1 MAKPWHEMREKLDS
15 KSPSLC
21 LAKWT
26 QVTLHLQNGH
36 TQSCHHPS
44 THKIPLE
51 ELEVNPSA
59 LHNTKFKKE
68 RRKEMLKGVR
78 PKECDYCWRI
88 EDAAPEA
95 FSDRHYKSSFSWSH
109 PSFNKIAAM
118 EGDEDFDPTYVEV
131 SFGNACN
138 FKCVYCAPH
147 ISSKW
152 MEEIKQHGPYP
163 TSNQY
168 NNLEWLEHSGQMP
181 IPERE
186 HNPYQEAFWKWW
198 PRLYKSL
205 HTFRITGGEP
215 LMNKNTFQVLN
226 YIQQT
231 EEPNTNL
238 LLGINAN
245 FGVPDKLFDKFLKQ
259 SREILDSKRLRKLE
273 IYTSAEAWDKRND
286 YIRHGMDYQQF
297 IKRIGQCIETLPEA
311 PITFMCAYNAL
322 SISSFTMFLKDIEL
336 IREEYGRDSVY
347 VDIPYVRHPEFLD
360 CRIMKEGHMI
370 KETVS
375 FMEKS
380 KWFDEDETAK
390 MARIYKYWE
399 HQQQNDFTKQR
410 NDLKLYLKELDKRRS
425 TNFKSTFPEFEDYYH
440 G

>member
-1 MAKPWHEMREKLDS
+1 MAKLWKEMREKLDS

-36 TQSCHHPS
+36 TQSCHHPA

-51 ELEVNPSA
+51 ELKVNPTA

-68 RRKEMLKGVR
+68 KRKEMLNGIR
-78 PKECDYCWRI
+78 PKECDYCWRV
-88 EDAAPEA
+88 EDAAPEL
-95 FSDRHYKSSFSWSH
+95 FSDRHYKSSFSWSEPH
-109 PSFNKIAAM
+109 FNKIAAM

-131 SFGNACN
+131 SFSNACN
-138 FKCVYCAPH
+138 FKCMYCAPH

-163 TSNQY
+163 TSGKY
-168 NNLEWLEHSGQMP
+168 NNLEWIEHAGQMP
-181 IPERE
+181 IPNNQ

-198 PRLYKSL
+198 PRLYKTL

-215 LMNKNTFQVLN
+215 LMSKDTFKVFD

-231 EEPNTNL
+231 AEPNTNL

-245 FGVPDKLFDKFLKQ
+245 FGVPDKLFNKFLSQ
-259 SREILDSKRLRKLE
+259 TREILDSKRLRKLE
-273 IYTSAEAWDKRND
+273 IYTSAEAFNLKND
-286 YIRHGMDYQQF
+286 YIRFGMNYEQF
-297 IKRIGQCIETLPEA
+297 INRVAKCIETLPEV

-322 SISSFTMFLKDIEL
+322 SISSFTYFLKDIEL
-336 IREEYGRDSVY
+336 LREKYGKDCIY

-360 CRIMKEGHMI
+360 CKIMKEGDMI
-370 KETVS
+370 EKTWKY
-375 FMEKS
+375 MEKS
-380 KWFDEDETAK
+380 KWFDVDETAK
-390 MARIYKYWE
+390 MERIYKYWKY
-399 HQQQNDFTKQR
+399 QQQNDFTKER
-410 NDLKLYLKELDKRRS
+410 TDLRSYVHELDVRRG
-425 TNFKSTFPEFEDYYH
+425 TDFVKTFPEFKEYYE
-440 G
+440 

>member
-15 KSPSLC
+15 VSPSLC
-21 LAKWT
+21 LAKWS

-44 THKIPLE
+44 THKVPLE
-51 ELEVNPSA
+51 ELKNNPSA

-68 RRKEMLKGVR
+68 KRQEMFDGIR
-78 PKECDYCWRI
+78 PKECDYCWRV
-88 EDAAPEA
+88 EDAAPDM

-109 PSFNKIAAM
+109 PHFDKIVNTSAN
-118 EGDEDFDPTYVEV
+118 EDFDPTYVEV
-131 SFGNACN
+131 SFSNVCN
-138 FKCVYCAPH
+138 FKCMYCAPH

-152 MEEIKQHGPYP
+152 MEEIQQHGAYP

-181 IPERE
+181 IPNNQ
-186 HNPYQEAFWKWW
+186 HNPYKEAFWEWW

-215 LMNKNTFQVLN
+215 LMSKDTFKVLD

-245 FGVPDKLFDKFLKQ
+245 FGVPDKLWNKFLEQ
-259 SREILDSKRLRKLE
+259 TREILDSKRLRKLE
-273 IYTSAEAWDKRND
+273 IYTSAEAWDDKNN
-286 YIRHGMDYQQF
+286 YIRFGMDYNQF
-297 IKRIGQCIETLPEA
+297 IKRVAQCIETLPEV

-322 SISSFTMFLKDIEL
+322 SISSFTKFLKDVEL
-336 IREEYGRDSVY
+336 IREEYGKDCLY
-347 VDIPYVRHPEFLD
+347 VDIPYVRHPDFLD
-360 CRIMKEGHMI
+360 CKIMKEGHMI
-370 KETVS
+370 EDTWKY
-375 FMEKS
+375 MKKS

-390 MARIYKYWE
+390 MERIYKYWQ
-399 HQQQNDFTKQR
+399 HQQKNDFTKQR
-410 NDLKLYLKELDKRRS
+410 NDLRTYIHELDKRRG
-425 TNFKSTFPEFEDYYH
+425 TDFVKTFPEFEEYYN

>member
-1 MAKPWHEMREKLDS
+1 MAKPWHEMKDRLDS
-15 KSPSLC
+15 VSPSLC

-44 THKIPLE
+44 THKVPLE
-51 ELEVNPSA
+51 ELKDNPSA

-68 RRKEMLKGVR
+68 KRQEMLDGIR
-78 PKECDYCWRI
+78 PKECDYCWRV
-88 EDAAPEA
+88 EDAAPDM

-109 PSFNKIAAM
+109 PHFDKIVNTSAN
-118 EGDEDFDPTYVEV
+118 EDFDPTYVEV
-131 SFGNACN
+131 SFSNACN

-152 MEEIKQHGPYP
+152 MEEIQQHGAYP

-181 IPERE
+181 IPNNQ
-186 HNPYQEAFWKWW
+186 HNPYKEAFWEWW

-215 LMNKNTFQVLN
+215 LMSKDTFKVLD

-231 EEPNTNL
+231 KEPNTNL

-245 FGVPDKLFDKFLKQ
+245 FGVPDKLFNKFLEQ
-259 SREILDSKRLRKLE
+259 TREILDSNRLRRLE
-273 IYTSAEAWDKRND
+273 IYTSAEAWDDKND
-286 YIRHGMDYQQF
+286 YIRYGMNYNQF
-297 IKRIGQCIETLPEA
+297 IKRVAQCIETLPEV

-322 SISSFTMFLKDIEL
+322 SISSFTKFLKDIEL
-336 IREEYGRDSVY
+336 IREHFGKESVY

-360 CRIMKEGHMI
+360 CKIMKEGHMI
-370 KETVS
+370 KES
-375 FMEKS
+375 WEYMSKS
-380 KWFDEDETAK
+380 SYFDDDETAK
-390 MARIYKYWE
+390 MKRIYRYWE

-410 NDLKLYLKELDKRRS
+410 EDLRNYVHELDKRRG
-425 TNFKSTFPEFEDYYH
+425 TDFVKTFPEFEEYYE
-440 G
+440 

>member
-15 KSPSLC
+15 VSPSLC
-21 LAKWT
+21 LAKWS

-44 THKIPLE
+44 THKVPLE
-51 ELEVNPSA
+51 ELKNNPSA

-68 RRKEMLKGVR
+68 KRQEMLDGIR
-78 PKECDYCWRI
+78 PKECDYCWRV
-88 EDAAPEA
+88 EDAAPDM

-109 PSFNKIAAM
+109 PHFDKIVNTSAN
-118 EGDEDFDPTYVEV
+118 EDFDPTYVEV
-131 SFGNACN
+131 SFSNVCN
-138 FKCVYCAPH
+138 FKCMYCAPH

-163 TSNQY
+163 TSNKY
-168 NNLEWLEHSGQMP
+168 NNLEWLEHAGQMP
-181 IPERE
+181 IPNNQY
-186 HNPYQEAFWKWW
+186 NPYQEAFWKWW

-215 LMNKNTFQVLN
+215 LMSKDTFKVLD

-238 LLGINAN
+238 LIGINAN

-273 IYTSAEAWDKRND
+273 IYTSAEAWDDKND
-286 YIRHGMDYQQF
+286 YIRYGMDYNQF
-297 IKRIGQCIETLPEA
+297 IKRVAQCIETLPEV

-322 SISSFTMFLKDIEL
+322 SISSFTKFLKDIEL
-336 IREEYGRDSVY
+336 VREHFGKESVY

-360 CRIMKEGHMI
+360 CKIMKEGHMI
-370 KETVS
+370 KES
-375 FMEKS
+375 WEYMKKS

-390 MARIYKYWE
+390 MERIYKYWQ
-399 HQQQNDFTKQR
+399 HQQKNDFTKQR
-410 NDLKLYLKELDKRRS
+410 NDLQTYIHELDKRRG
-425 TNFKSTFPEFEDYYH
+425 TDFVKTFPEFEEYYN